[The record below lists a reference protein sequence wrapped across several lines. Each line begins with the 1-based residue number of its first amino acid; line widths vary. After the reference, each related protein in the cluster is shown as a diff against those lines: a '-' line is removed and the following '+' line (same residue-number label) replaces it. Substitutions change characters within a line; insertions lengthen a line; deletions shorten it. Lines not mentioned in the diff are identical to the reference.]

1 MTNSISI
8 KARDCCLKENKRLME
23 TLNQCDIGSTNVKN
37 GINAIKVLQ
46 GIAAAVQDGVSSNNF
61 DYDEHKR

>member
-1 MTNSISI
+1 M
-8 KARDCCLKENKRLME
+8 L
-23 TLNQCDIGSTNVKN
+23 KN